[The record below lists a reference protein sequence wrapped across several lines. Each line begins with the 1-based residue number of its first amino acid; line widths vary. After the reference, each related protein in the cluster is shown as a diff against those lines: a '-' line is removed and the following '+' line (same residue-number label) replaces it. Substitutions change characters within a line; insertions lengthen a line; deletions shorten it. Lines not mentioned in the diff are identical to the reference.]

1 MRHLRLLCGMTLALL
16 LGALSASASAD
27 YRITVASDPHFI
39 SPALTDGGPGYQRV
53 LAAGDSKF
61 MPWSE
66 EILNAFIEEQLTAEK
81 APDAVL
87 LTGDLSFNG
96 AVMSHEALASK
107 LRPLQEAGIPVL
119 VLTGN
124 HDVYNINAA
133 RFEGEN
139 YTRVPYATT
148 ELFREIYGEFGFD
161 AALSTAPDSLSY
173 VFELDDGLR
182 FLMLD
187 FNTLDHFCGISDD
200 TLAWAE
206 DQLRAAKEA
215 GAQVIAAGHQNL
227 YRHSLFQDGYVIS
240 ESDRLADLLRT
251 YNVRVFLSGHLHI
264 QHIRTEQNLTEIAG
278 SALCSWPCQ
287 YGILTY
293 TDGTWSYQT
302 RRLDMAA
309 WAERNGRTEPVFR
322 DFQNAAAEYLSAHSK
337 IKLPQGTEEADAER
351 MMNWMR
357 NLNLAY
363 FAGDLR
369 NIEAGDP
376 DGSLASAW
384 LSAKDLTAAYV
395 ASVLEELGSDH
406 TVWSEVP
413 QTESTEETTWET
425 SSP

>member
-1 MRHLRLLCGMTLALL
+1 MRHLSLLCGMTLALL

-96 AVMSHEALASK
+96 AVMTHEALASK
-107 LRPLQEAGIPVL
+107 LRPLQKAGIPVL

-240 ESDRLADLLRT
+240 ESDRLAELLRT
-251 YNVRVFLSGHLHI
+251 YGVRVFLSGHLHI
-264 QHIRTEQNLTEIAG
+264 QHIRTEHNLTEIAG

-287 YGILTY
+287 YGILSC

-322 DFQNAAAEYLSAHSK
+322 DFQNAAAEYFSAHSK
-337 IKLPQGTEEADAER
+337 IKLPPGSEELDAEGL
-351 MMNWMR
+351 MSWMR
-357 NLNLAY
+357 KLNLAY

-369 NIEAGDP
+369 NIEAGDA
-376 DGSLASAW
+376 DGSLALVW
-384 LSAKDLTAAYV
+384 LSSKDLTATYV
-395 ASVLEELGSDH
+395 ASVLEEFGSDH
-406 TVWSEVP
+406 TVWTEAP

>member
-1 MRHLRLLCGMTLALL
+1 MRHLSLLCGMTLALL

-148 ELFREIYGEFGFD
+148 ELFRETYGEFGFD

-240 ESDRLADLLRT
+240 ESDRLAELLRT
-251 YNVRVFLSGHLHI
+251 YGVRVFLSGHLHI
-264 QHIRTEQNLTEIAG
+264 QHIRTEHNLTEIAG

-287 YGILTY
+287 YGILSC

-309 WAERNGRTEPVFR
+309 WAERNGRTEPVFK
-322 DFQNAAAEYLSAHSK
+322 DFQNAAAEYLSMHSK
-337 IKLPQGTEEADAER
+337 IKLPPESEETDAER

-369 NIEAGDP
+369 NIEADDP

-384 LSAKDLTAAYV
+384 LSAKDLTAAYI

-413 QTESTEETTWET
+413 QTESSEETTWET

>member
-1 MRHLRLLCGMTLALL
+1 MRHLSLLCGMTLALL

-96 AVMSHEALASK
+96 AVMTHEALASK
-107 LRPLQEAGIPVL
+107 LRPLQKAGIPVL

-240 ESDRLADLLRT
+240 ESDRLAELLRT
-251 YNVRVFLSGHLHI
+251 YGVRVFLSGHLHI
-264 QHIRTEQNLTEIAG
+264 QHIRTEHNLTEIAG

-287 YGILTY
+287 YGILSC

-322 DFQNAAAEYLSAHSK
+322 DFQNAAAEYFSAHSK
-337 IKLPQGTEEADAER
+337 IKLPPGSEELDAEGL
-351 MMNWMR
+351 MSWMR
-357 NLNLAY
+357 KLNLAY

-369 NIEAGDP
+369 NIEAGDA
-376 DGSLASAW
+376 DGSLALAW
-384 LSAKDLTAAYV
+384 LSSKDLTATYV
-395 ASVLEELGSDH
+395 ASVLEEFGSDH
-406 TVWSEVP
+406 TVWTEAT

>member
-1 MRHLRLLCGMTLALL
+1 MRHLSLLCGMTLALL

-66 EILNAFIEEQLTAEK
+66 EILNAFIEEQLT
-81 APDAVL
+81 
-87 LTGDLSFNG
+87 G

-107 LRPLQEAGIPVL
+107 LRSLQEAGIPVL

-148 ELFREIYGEFGFD
+148 ELFRETYGEFGFD

-240 ESDRLADLLRT
+240 ESDRLAELLRT
-251 YNVRVFLSGHLHI
+251 YGVRVFLSGHLHI
-264 QHIRTEQNLTEIAG
+264 QHIRTEHNLTEIAG

-287 YGILTY
+287 YGILSC

-302 RRLDMAA
+302 RRLDMADGA
-309 WAERNGRTEPVFR
+309 GVQGFSKCCGGILFGAFQDQASAGIRRSGCGRPDE
-322 DFQNAAAEYLSAHSK
+322 L
-337 IKLPQGTEEADAER
+337 DAE
-351 MMNWMR
+351 
-357 NLNLAY
+357 
-363 FAGDLR
+363 
-369 NIEAGDP
+369 IE
-376 DGSLASAW
+376 SRLFCRRS
-384 LSAKDLTAAYV
+384 
-395 ASVLEELGSDH
+395 EEY
-406 TVWSEVP
+406 
-413 QTESTEETTWET
+413 
-425 SSP
+425 

>member
-1 MRHLRLLCGMTLALL
+1 MRHLSLLCGMTLALL

-133 RFEGEN
+133 RFEGESF
-139 YTRVPYATT
+139 TRVPFATT
-148 ELFREIYGEFGFD
+148 ELFREIYGDFGFD
-161 AALSTAPDSLSY
+161 DAVSTAPDSLSY
-173 VFELDDGLR
+173 MAALGDRLR
-182 FLMLD
+182 VLVLD
-187 FNTLDHFCGISDD
+187 FNTLEHFYGISEE

-206 DQLRAAKEA
+206 EQLRTAERD
-215 GAQVIAAGHQNL
+215 GVPVIAAGHQNL
-227 YRHSLFQDGYVIS
+227 FRHSLFYDGYVIAGA
-240 ESDRLADLLRT
+240 ERLADLLRT
-251 YNVRVFLSGHLHI
+251 YGVRLFLSGHLHI
-264 QHIRTEQNLTEIAG
+264 QHIRTEGDLTEIAS

-287 YGILTY
+287 YGMLTSK
-293 TDGTWSYQT
+293 DGIWSYET

-309 WAERNGRTEPVFR
+309 WADRNGRTEPVFQ
-322 DFQNAAAEYLSAHSK
+322 DFQAAAAEYMSSHSK
-337 IKLPQGTEEADAER
+337 ITLPPDTEEAARER
-351 MMNWMR
+351 MLNWMR
-357 NLNLAY
+357 ELNLAY

-369 NIEAGDP
+369 NVSANDP
-376 DGSLASAW
+376 DGSLAAAW
-384 LSAKDLTAAYV
+384 LRPTDLTAAYV
-395 ASVLEELGSDH
+395 AGVLEELGSDY
-406 TVWSEVP
+406 TVW
-413 QTESTEETTWET
+413 TEAAQAE
-425 SSP
+425 

>member
-1 MRHLRLLCGMTLALL
+1 M
-16 LGALSASASAD
+16 
-27 YRITVASDPHFI
+27 
-39 SPALTDGGPGYQRV
+39 
-53 LAAGDSKF
+53 
-61 MPWSE
+61 
-66 EILNAFIEEQLTAEK
+66 
-81 APDAVL
+81 
-87 LTGDLSFNG
+87 
-96 AVMSHEALASK
+96 
-107 LRPLQEAGIPVL
+107 
-119 VLTGN
+119 
-124 HDVYNINAA
+124 
-133 RFEGEN
+133 
-139 YTRVPYATT
+139 
-148 ELFREIYGEFGFD
+148 
-161 AALSTAPDSLSY
+161 
-173 VFELDDGLR
+173 
-182 FLMLD
+182 
-187 FNTLDHFCGISDD
+187 
-200 TLAWAE
+200 
-206 DQLRAAKEA
+206 
-215 GAQVIAAGHQNL
+215 
-227 YRHSLFQDGYVIS
+227 IS

-369 NIEAGDP
+369 NIEAGDA

-413 QTESTEETTWET
+413 QTELTEETTWET

>member
-1 MRHLRLLCGMTLALL
+1 MRRLRLLCGLSLALL
-16 LGALSASASAD
+16 LGALSGSAAAE
-27 YRITVASDPHFI
+27 YRIAVASDPHYI
-39 SPALTDGGPGYQRV
+39 SPALTDGGSGYQRV

-61 MPWSE
+61 MTWSE
-66 EILNAFIEEQLTAEK
+66 EILDAFIEEQITAEEV
-81 APDAVL
+81 PDAVL

-96 AVMSHEALASK
+96 AVMSHEALAAR
-107 LRPLQEAGIPVL
+107 LHLLQEAGITVL

-139 YTRVPYATT
+139 YTRVPFATT

-161 AALSTAPDSLSY
+161 TALSMAPDSLSY
-173 VFELDDGLR
+173 VYELDNGLR

-187 FNTLDHFCGISDD
+187 FNTLDHFCGISDQ

-206 DQLRAAKEA
+206 DQLRASKEA

-413 QTESTEETTWET
+413 QTELTEETTWET

>member
-1 MRHLRLLCGMTLALL
+1 MRHLSLLCGMTLALL

-240 ESDRLADLLRT
+240 ESDRLAELLRT
-251 YNVRVFLSGHLHI
+251 YGVQVFLSGHLHI
-264 QHIRTEQNLTEIAG
+264 QHIRTEHNLIEIAG

-287 YGILTY
+287 YGILSC

-322 DFQNAAAEYLSAHSK
+322 DFQNAAAEYFSAHSK
-337 IKLPQGTEEADAER
+337 IKLPPGSEEVDAEGL
-351 MMNWMR
+351 MSWMR
-357 NLNLAY
+357 KLNLAY

-369 NIEAGDP
+369 NIEAGDA

-384 LSAKDLTAAYV
+384 LSPKDLTAAYV
-395 ASVLEELGSDH
+395 ASVLEELGSNH
-406 TVWSEVP
+406 TVWSEDP

>member
-1 MRHLRLLCGMTLALL
+1 MRHLSLLCGMTLALL

-187 FNTLDHFCGISDD
+187 FNTLDHFGGISDD

-240 ESDRLADLLRT
+240 ESDRLAELLRT
-251 YNVRVFLSGHLHI
+251 YGVRVFLSGHLHI
-264 QHIRTEQNLTEIAG
+264 QHIRTEHNLTEIAG

-287 YGILTY
+287 YGILSC

-322 DFQNAAAEYLSAHSK
+322 VFQNAAAEYFSAHSK
-337 IKLPQGTEEADAER
+337 IKLPPGSEEVDAEGL
-351 MMNWMR
+351 MNWMR
-357 NLNLAY
+357 KLNLAY

-369 NIEAGDP
+369 NIEAGDA

-384 LSAKDLTAAYV
+384 LSPKELTATYV
-395 ASVLEELGSDH
+395 ASVLEEFGSDH
-406 TVWSEVP
+406 TVWTEAP
-413 QTESTEETTWET
+413 QTESTEETTWAT

>member
-81 APDAVL
+81 ASDAVL

-107 LRPLQEAGIPVL
+107 LRSLQEAGIPVL

-139 YTRVPYATT
+139 YTRVPFATT

-215 GAQVIAAGHQNL
+215 GAQVIAAGHQIL

-240 ESDRLADLLRT
+240 ESDRLAELLRT
-251 YNVRVFLSGHLHI
+251 YDVRVFLSGHLHI
-264 QHIRTEQNLTEIAG
+264 QHIRTEHNLTEIAG

-287 YGILTY
+287 YGILSC

-309 WAERNGRTEPVFR
+309 WAERNGRTEPVFK
-322 DFQNAAAEYLSAHSK
+322 DFQNAAAEYLSVHSK
-337 IKLPQGTEEADAER
+337 IKLPPGSEETDAER
-351 MMNWMR
+351 LMNWMR
-357 NLNLAY
+357 KLNLAY

-369 NIEAGDP
+369 SIEADDP
-376 DGSLASAW
+376 DGSLASTW
-384 LSAKDLTAAYV
+384 LSTKDLTAAYV

-406 TVWSEVP
+406 TVWSEDP

>member
-227 YRHSLFQDGYVIS
+227 YRHSLFQDGYVIAES
-240 ESDRLADLLRT
+240 ERLAELLRT
-251 YNVRVFLSGHLHI
+251 YDVRVFLSGHLHI

-287 YGILTY
+287 YGMLTY

-302 RRLDMAA
+302 RRLNMAA

-322 DFQNAAAEYLSAHSK
+322 DFQNAAAEYLSMHSK
-337 IKLPQGTEEADAER
+337 IKLPPESEETDAER
-351 MMNWMR
+351 LMNWMR
-357 NLNLAY
+357 KLNLAY

-369 NIEAGDP
+369 NIDAGDP

-384 LSAKDLTAAYV
+384 LSTKDLTAAYV

>member
-1 MRHLRLLCGMTLALL
+1 MRHLRLFCGMTLAIL
-16 LGALSASASAD
+16 LGAFSVSASAD
-27 YRITVASDPHFI
+27 YRIAVASDPHFI

-96 AVMSHEALASK
+96 AVMSHEALAVR

-139 YTRVPYATT
+139 YTRVPFATT

-187 FNTLDHFCGISDD
+187 FNTLDHFCGISDR

-215 GAQVIAAGHQNL
+215 GVQVIAAGHQNL
-227 YRHSLFQDGYVIS
+227 YRHSMFQDGYVIAES
-240 ESDRLADLLRT
+240 ERLAELLRT
-251 YNVRVFLSGHLHI
+251 YDVRVFLSGHLHI
-264 QHIRTEQNLTEIAG
+264 QHIRTEHNLTEIAG

-287 YGILTY
+287 YGMLMCK
-293 TDGTWSYQT
+293 DGTWSYQT

-309 WAERNGRTEPVFR
+309 WAERNGRTEPVFK
-322 DFQNAAAEYLSAHSK
+322 DFQSAAAEYLSAHSK
-337 IKLPQGTEEADAER
+337 IKLPPGSEEADAER
-351 MMNWMR
+351 LTSWMR
-357 NLNLAY
+357 KLNLAY

-369 NIEAGDP
+369 HVVADDP

-384 LSAKDLTAAYV
+384 LSPKDLTAAYV

-406 TVWSEVP
+406 TFWTEVP

>member
-1 MRHLRLLCGMTLALL
+1 MRHLSLLCGMTLALL

-107 LRPLQEAGIPVL
+107 LRPLQEAGIP
-119 VLTGN
+119 
-124 HDVYNINAA
+124 
-133 RFEGEN
+133 
-139 YTRVPYATT
+139 

-240 ESDRLADLLRT
+240 ESDRLAELLRT
-251 YNVRVFLSGHLHI
+251 YGVRVFLSGHLHI
-264 QHIRTEQNLTEIAG
+264 QHIRTEHNLIEIAG

-287 YGILTY
+287 YGILSC

-322 DFQNAAAEYLSAHSK
+322 DSGIRRSGCGRPDEL
-337 IKLPQGTEEADAER
+337 DAE
-351 MMNWMR
+351 
-357 NLNLAY
+357 
-363 FAGDLR
+363 
-369 NIEAGDP
+369 IE
-376 DGSLASAW
+376 SRLFCRRS
-384 LSAKDLTAAYV
+384 
-395 ASVLEELGSDH
+395 EEY
-406 TVWSEVP
+406 
-413 QTESTEETTWET
+413 
-425 SSP
+425 